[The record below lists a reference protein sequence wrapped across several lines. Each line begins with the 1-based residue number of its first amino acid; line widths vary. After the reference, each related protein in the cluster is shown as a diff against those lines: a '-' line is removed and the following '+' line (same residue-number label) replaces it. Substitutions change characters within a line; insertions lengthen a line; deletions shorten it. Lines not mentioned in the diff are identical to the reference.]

1 MNLPNTLSISRIIL
15 IFPIILFFEY
25 ELYLFS
31 LGTFIIASFTDF
43 LDGYFA
49 RKNNLSSEFGALL
62 DLLADKV
69 FISTIL
75 VWITFN
81 FENVIILIS
90 AILIISREI
99 SISYLRLF
107 IISMSKKV
115 DDVKSD
121 FLGKLKTTFQM
132 IGIGFILITPIT
144 TNLIFHLSLVL
155 ILISAIISWY
165 SFLSY
170 LKKWIV

>member
-1 MNLPNTLSISRIIL
+1 
-15 IFPIILFFEY
+15 LFFEY

-69 FISTIL
+69 FISTML

-81 FENVIILIS
+81 FENVIMLIS

-115 DDVKSD
+115 DEVKSD

>member
-1 MNLPNTLSISRIIL
+1 MNLPNILSISRIIL

-31 LGTFIIASFTDF
+31 LGTFIIASVTDF

-81 FENVIILIS
+81 FENIIILIS

-107 IISMSKKV
+107 IISTSKKV
-115 DDVKSD
+115 DEVKSD

-132 IGIGFILITPIT
+132 IGLGFILITPIT
-144 TNLIFHLSLVL
+144 TNLIFHLSLFL

>member
-1 MNLPNTLSISRIIL
+1 MNLPNILSISRIIL

-31 LGTFIIASFTDF
+31 LGTFIVASVTDF

-62 DLLADKV
+62 DLLADKI

-81 FENVIILIS
+81 FENIIILIS

-115 DDVKSD
+115 DEVKSD

-132 IGIGFILITPIT
+132 IGLGFILITPIT

>member
-1 MNLPNTLSISRIIL
+1 VNLPNTLSISRIIL

>member
-1 MNLPNTLSISRIIL
+1 MNLPNILSISRIIL

-31 LGTFIIASFTDF
+31 LGTFIVASVTDF

-62 DLLADKV
+62 DLLADKI

-81 FENVIILIS
+81 FENIIILIS

-115 DDVKSD
+115 DEVKSD

-132 IGIGFILITPIT
+132 IGLGFILITPIT
-144 TNLIFHLSLVL
+144 TNLIFHVSLVL

>member
-1 MNLPNTLSISRIIL
+1 MNLPNILSISRIIL

-81 FENVIILIS
+81 FENIIILIS

-115 DDVKSD
+115 DEVKSD

>member
-1 MNLPNTLSISRIIL
+1 MNLPNILSISRIIL

-31 LGTFIIASFTDF
+31 LGTFIIASVTDF

-81 FENVIILIS
+81 FENIIILIS

-115 DDVKSD
+115 DEVKSD

-132 IGIGFILITPIT
+132 IGLGFILITPIT

>member
-69 FISTIL
+69 FISTML

-81 FENVIILIS
+81 FENVIMLIS

-115 DDVKSD
+115 DEVKSD

>member
-69 FISTIL
+69 FISTML

-81 FENVIILIS
+81 FENVIMLIS

-107 IISMSKKV
+107 IISTSKKV
-115 DDVKSD
+115 DEVKSD

>member
-1 MNLPNTLSISRIIL
+1 MNLPNILSISRVL
-15 IFPIILFFEY
+15 LLVPIIFLFEY
-25 ELYLFS
+25 SFYLAS
-31 LGTFIIASFTDF
+31 LIIFIIASVTDY

-81 FENVIILIS
+81 FENIIILIS

-115 DDVKSD
+115 DEVKSD

-132 IGIGFILITPIT
+132 IGLGFILITPIT
-144 TNLIFHLSLVL
+144 TNLIFHLSLFL